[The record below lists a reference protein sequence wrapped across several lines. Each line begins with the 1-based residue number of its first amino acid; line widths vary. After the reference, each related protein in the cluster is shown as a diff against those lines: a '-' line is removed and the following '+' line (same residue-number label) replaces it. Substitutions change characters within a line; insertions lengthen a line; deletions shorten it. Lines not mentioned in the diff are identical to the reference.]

1 MQVTSARRHLLLQGG
16 LVLLIG
22 LVAGLPMAEAI
33 EADSPDAIRAWRAAH
48 VGGVT
53 GALLLMVS
61 GLAIQDLRLG
71 RWLPVFVISSAASI
85 YILLFGFLLAALSGQ
100 RGIGPS
106 EATVAGAIVEVFYEV
121 GALGILF
128 AVGQYLVGITLGI
141 RESVRAPDEASG
153 SQE

>member
-1 MQVTSARRHLLLQGG
+1 MKVTSARRHLLLHGG
-16 LVLLIG
+16 LVLIIG
-22 LVAGLPMAEAI
+22 LIAGLPMAEAI

-71 RWLPVFVISSAASI
+71 RWLLVFVISSAASI
-85 YILLFGFLLAALSGQ
+85 YVLLFGFLLAALSGE

-106 EATVAGAIVEVFYEV
+106 EATVAGGIVEVFYEV
-121 GALGILF
+121 GAVGILF
-128 AVGQYLVGITLGI
+128 AVGQYLVGITLGV
-141 RESVRAPDEASG
+141 RESAREPEETLG
-153 SQE
+153 PR

>member
-48 VGGVT
+48 LGGVT

-85 YILLFGFLLAALSGQ
+85 
-100 RGIGPS
+100 
-106 EATVAGAIVEVFYEV
+106 
-121 GALGILF
+121 
-128 AVGQYLVGITLGI
+128 
-141 RESVRAPDEASG
+141 
-153 SQE
+153 